1 MNAARV
7 LRPAPVI
14 APIRSARG
22 THQSCPA
29 SSRRNGNP
37 APHAARN
44 WCCAGMRI
52 GIPASRRRTEGLGPR
67 FRTVFLVPCLT
78 ELVSAVFRPIP

>member
-7 LRPAPVI
+7 PPPAPVI

-29 SSRRNGNP
+29 ASRHHGNP
-37 APHAARN
+37 
-44 WCCAGMRI
+44 
-52 GIPASRRRTEGLGPR
+52 RREQDREYWRRDGWNEELGPR
-67 FRTVFLVPCLT
+67 FWTILLMPCLT
-78 ELVSAVFRPIP
+78 ELVSAVFRPVP